1 MRAATDTTAMID
13 FLAIAFSL
21 PNALLN
27 LGKPDS
33 FLRNESS
40 RSGLNLGSVAVLRR
54 LVVGALVAAMNRETR
69 MMVIG
74 LGALL
79 VFGGVLYM
87 VRAVIWRGSH
97 SGSGLLPLRAGS
109 RHSGTA
115 TARLG
120 VPSAR
125 TELAGPSPHSD

>member
-1 MRAATDTTAMID
+1 
-13 FLAIAFSL
+13 
-21 PNALLN
+21 
-27 LGKPDS
+27 
-33 FLRNESS
+33 
-40 RSGLNLGSVAVLRR
+40 
-54 LVVGALVAAMNRETR
+54 
-69 MMVIG
+69 MMLIG
-74 LGALL
+74 PGALL

-120 VPSAR
+120 VPRAR
-125 TELAGPSPHSD
+125 TELAGLSPHSDRCNSVVVGDRLLAPVSRRRTS